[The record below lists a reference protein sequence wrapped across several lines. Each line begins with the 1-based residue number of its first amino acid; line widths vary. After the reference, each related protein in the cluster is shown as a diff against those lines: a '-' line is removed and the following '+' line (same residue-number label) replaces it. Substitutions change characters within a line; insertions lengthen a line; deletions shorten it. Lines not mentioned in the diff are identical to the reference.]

1 MKKFSVDELLGGISY
16 TYTARLLGKMDI
28 QSIFALCSNN
38 EQYYRFHPPFVTVES
53 IVEDM
58 SALPTGKDAGDK
70 FFYGYFDGQ
79 KLMVLMDLLVDY
91 PAENVAFFGLFMM
104 DKALQGKGAG
114 SRIVSEC
121 AYFLKRNG
129 YKKLRLAIDKGN
141 PQSKAFWLKNGFA
154 FTGEEYPNGEFSY
167 LPMERIL

>member
-1 MKKFSVDELLGGISY
+1 MKRFSADELLGVISY
-16 TYTARLLGKMDI
+16 TYTTRLLGKTDI

-58 SALPTGKDAGDK
+58 SALPPGKDAGAK

-79 KLMVLMDLLVDY
+79 KLTALMDLVVDY
-91 PAENVAFFGLFMM
+91 PAEDIAFFGLFMM
-104 DKALQGKGAG
+104 DKALQGKGTG

-129 YKKLRLAIDKGN
+129 YKKLRLAVDKGN
-141 PQSKAFWLKNGFA
+141 PQSKVFWLKNGFT

-167 LPMERIL
+167 LPMEQIM